1 MMIDL
6 TVEMAQLWAAL
17 RPASPV
23 HAPAP
28 QVIQFV
34 AATRGEGTST
44 VAREFARFAA
54 ARAQRP
60 VWLVETDLTAGVQ
73 YQAINEAAQVYGPL
87 GRQTAASPDGSCF
100 FTVQPPAL
108 APDGR
113 PWPAARYLVAHPV
126 AHPMGG
132 PGFWVTRFRRE
143 ALRPGQSVQLLPT
156 GEYWNALRRHAELI
170 VIDSPS
176 ADHSA
181 AGRTLAPLVD
191 TTVLVMAADCRD
203 PAAAA
208 QLKSALI
215 EAGGR
220 CAGVMLNRAE
230 PADVGRRTRGA

>member
-1 MMIDL
+1 MMVDL
-6 TVEMAQLWAAL
+6 TVEMAQLWSAL

-23 HAPAP
+23 HAPGP

-73 YQAINEAAQVYGPL
+73 HQAISEAAQVYGAL
-87 GRQTAASPDGSCF
+87 GRQTAAAPDGSCF
-100 FTVQPPAL
+100 FAVQPPAI

-143 ALRPGQSVQLLPT
+143 ALRPGQSVQLLAAPD
-156 GEYWNALRRHAELI
+156 YWNALRRHAELI
-170 VIDSPS
+170 IIDSPS
-176 ADHSA
+176 ADQST

-191 TTVLVMAADCRD
+191 TTVLVMAADCGD
-203 PAAAA
+203 AAAAA
-208 QLKSALI
+208 QLKASLI

-220 CAGVMLNRAE
+220 CAGVMLNRADPE
-230 PADVGRRTRGA
+230 PLGRRGRGH

>member
-1 MMIDL
+1 MMVDL
-6 TVEMAQLWAAL
+6 TVEMAQLWASL

-23 HAPAP
+23 HASAP

-34 AATRGEGTST
+34 AAASGEGTST

-60 VWLVETDLTAGVQ
+60 VWLIETDLTAGVQ
-73 YQAINEAAQVYGPL
+73 HREITEHAHVYGAM

-100 FTVQPPAL
+100 FAVQPPAV

-113 PWPAARYLVAHPV
+113 PWPASRYLVAFPV

-143 ALRPGQSVQLLPT
+143 ALRPGQTVQLLPS
-156 GEYWNALRRHAELI
+156 GDYWNALRRHAELI

-176 ADHSA
+176 ADHSIA
-181 AGRTLAPLVD
+181 ARTLAPLVD
-191 TTVLVMAADCRD
+191 TTVLVMAGDRGD
-203 PAAAA
+203 PAAAS
-208 QLKSALI
+208 QLKSVLI

-220 CAGVMLNRAE
+220 CAGVVLNRVAAD
-230 PADVGRRTRGA
+230 PAAHRGRGG

>member
-1 MMIDL
+1 MVDL

-17 RPASPV
+17 RPASPA
-23 HAPAP
+23 HIAAP

-34 AATRGEGTST
+34 AASAGEGTST

-60 VWLVETDLTAGVQ
+60 VWLVESDVTAGIQ
-73 YQAINEAAQVYGPL
+73 YREISANAQAYGAL

-113 PWPAARYLVAHPV
+113 PWPAARYLVAFPV

-132 PGFWVTRFRRE
+132 GGFWVTRFRRE
-143 ALRPGQSVQLLPT
+143 ALRPGQQVRLLET
-156 GEYWNALRRHAELI
+156 GNYWNALRRHAELV

-181 AGRTLAPLVD
+181 AARSLAALVD
-191 TTVLVMAADCRD
+191 TTVLVYAEDRGD
-203 PAAAA
+203 PAASA

-220 CAGVMLNRAE
+220 CAGVFLNRAGE
-230 PADVGRRTRGA
+230 DSGARRSRGG